1 MLNETFTSVRKLLVV
16 GLLFLSSM
24 SFGQSPFDGF
34 VIQPVPIPPAIAS
47 SIQTVAG
54 FTSVARTWRVYAC
67 MNADNWE
74 LQALASQYD
83 AITTVLNPW
92 TLTCPSCAGTSSFY
106 NHPFSGPGELR
117 GDAIPP
123 FVYPFNPEA
132 EFDSWFFIGTPIF
145 PTGTSSVSWFPNPS
159 LNPAVAF
166 SSGGDFIENTTTGSV
181 LSGVWT
187 PGNPQG
193 MPDSEYKVL
202 VAQITTDG
210 VFEGE
215 MTLQFRR
222 IEVNP
227 MAPPAFIVTAVQ
239 IEYDVTFTNNPGS
252 FDETCPQVF
261 LPVELIE
268 FNAAPSDDRV
278 NVLWKTASERNAEN
292 FTVEHS
298 LDLESWSDIGTLPAA
313 GNSDQEE
320 TYFLAHKEPSV
331 GVNYYRLRQKDHNGA
346 LHHSDARSAVFKA
359 SEITFYPNPASDRVW
374 FKGDLSQ
381 VSVINVYDMHGRL
394 VIQQTGN
401 QDVIREMDIN
411 SLERGAY
418 IVEFIYPDGTSFRD
432 KLQVNG

>member
-1 MLNETFTSVRKLLVV
+1 MLNYLFTSVRKLLIV
-16 GLLFLSSM
+16 GCLFIGSM
-24 SFGQSPFDGF
+24 AFGQSPFDGF
-34 VIQPVPIPPAIAS
+34 VIQPVPIPPAVAS

-54 FTSVARTWRVYAC
+54 FTSIARTWRVYVC

-74 LQALASQYD
+74 LQGLAGID
-83 AITTVLNPW
+83 LNPW
-92 TLTCPSCAGTSSFY
+92 TIECPGCSGTTNFY
-106 NHPFSGPGELR
+106 NNLAFGGFQGDLINPGFYFI
-117 GDAIPP
+117 DA
-123 FVYPFNPEA
+123 NM
-132 EFDSWFFIGTPIF
+132 EFDSWFFIGEPVF
-145 PTGTSSVSWFPNPS
+145 PSGNAGVQWFPSVDIDPS
-159 LNPAVAF
+159 VAF
-166 SSGGDFIENTTTGSV
+166 EGGGDFMETSNIGSV
-181 LSGVWT
+181 LGGFWT
-187 PGNPQG
+187 PPSTQG
-193 MPDSEYKVL
+193 KADTEYKVL
-202 VAQITTDG
+202 IAQLTTDG
-210 VFEGE
+210 IFEGQ
-215 MTLQFRR
+215 MILQFRR
-222 IEVNP
+222 LNP
-227 MAPPAFIVTAVQ
+227 INELYLPLSI
-239 IEYDVTFTNNPGS
+239 INEYDVTFTNNPGF

-298 LDLESWSDIGTLPAA
+298 LDLENWSDIGTLPAS

-320 TYFLAHKEPSV
+320 TYFLAHKEPTV

-346 LHHSDARSAVFKA
+346 MHHSDARSAVFKA

-394 VIQQTGN
+394 VLQQTGN

-418 IVEFIYPDGTSFRD
+418 VVEFIYPDGTSFRD
-432 KLQVNG
+432 KLQVIG

>member
-24 SFGQSPFDGF
+24 SFGQSPFDGI
-34 VIQPVPIPPAIAS
+34 VIEEVPINPTALQEIEDLNLFSTPP
-47 SIQTVAG
+47 
-54 FTSVARTWRVYAC
+54 RCWRVYAC
-67 MNADNWE
+67 MNAPNWE
-74 LQALASQYD
+74 VQAVSSLYD
-83 AITTVLNPW
+83 GNTGILNPW
-92 TLTCPSCAGTSSFY
+92 IVECPACPDVTHFYQSS
-106 NHPFSGPGELR
+106 PFGGVL
-117 GDAIPP
+117 GDEVPP
-123 FVYPFNPEA
+123 AAYVFLPSA
-132 EFDSWFFIGTPIF
+132 EYDSWFFIGEPQF
-145 PTGTSSVSWFPNPS
+145 LPNPS
-159 LNPAVAF
+159 ANVTFISANPLDPSIAF
-166 SSGGDFIENTTTGSV
+166 EAGGDFIETSFLNSAMYGEPSPNGSGQGTADGQSRVLIAQLTT
-181 LSGVWT
+181 
-187 PGNPQG
+187 N
-193 MPDSEYKVL
+193 
-202 VAQITTDG
+202 G
-210 VFEGE
+210 VFNGILS
-215 MTLQFRR
+215 MQFRR
-222 IEVNP
+222 LNP
-227 MAPPAFIVTAVQ
+227 DYTLFLPPTTI
-239 IEYDVTFTNNPGS
+239 IEYDVAFTNFPGS

-411 SLERGAY
+411 SLEQGAY